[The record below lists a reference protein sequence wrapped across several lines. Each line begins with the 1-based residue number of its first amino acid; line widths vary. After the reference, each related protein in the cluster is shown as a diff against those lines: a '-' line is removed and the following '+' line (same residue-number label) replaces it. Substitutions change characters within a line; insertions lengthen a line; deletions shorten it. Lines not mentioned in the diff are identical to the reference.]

1 MVLLGADPFLNEL
14 NKLFDKGKGKDAI
27 YITLKRTN
35 LKPRKSRKEHPK
47 AKYLSLVRAQ
57 GGKKKISV
65 QLEESSQARFSDS
78 FGTILRAHMDSL
90 KKREKT
96 RTLSSRML

>member
-78 FGTILRAHMDSL
+78 FGDWSL
-90 KKREKT
+90 SISKPA
-96 RTLSSRML
+96 LSSRML